1 MSRRRPADH
10 LPAPR
15 PPDAG
20 RRPPRIALAG
30 LGRAGSA
37 LAVALAR
44 DAGWKVV
51 AWDRRPARV
60 ASLVRRVPVERAPGP
75 ADLLRAAPWLLLAVR
90 DEALA
95 EFAGRLAELAGT
107 GRPPRVVLHVA
118 GSLPSTVLS
127 PLRRGT
133 RPALG
138 VFHPVVSLAGPSS
151 AGALPG
157 AFATVSG
164 DPAAVRVARRIARAL
179 GMRVL
184 PVDDARRP
192 LLHAGAVMAAG
203 DLVALL
209 SGAERLLGEAGIPPH
224 RARRLLVTLARSA
237 LDNLATRGPRGALT
251 GPAARNDRETIRRHL
266 EAIAAARD
274 LDPRIGD
281 LHRLLLELSRDLLDA
296 PPAPRRH

>member
-1 MSRRRPADH
+1 VSRRRPADH

-15 PPDAG
+15 PPAG
-20 RRPPRIALAG
+20 DRRPPRIALAG

-37 LAVALAR
+37 LAVALAGE
-44 DAGWKVV
+44 AGWKVV

-60 ASLVRRVPVERAPGP
+60 AALARRVPVERVAGPGE
-75 ADLLRAAPWLLLAVR
+75 LLRAAPWLLLAVR

-95 EFAGRLAELAGT
+95 EFAGRLAELAGG
-107 GRPPRVVLHVA
+107 GRSPRVVLHLA
-118 GSLPSTVLS
+118 GALPSTVLA
-127 PLRRGT
+127 PLRRGE

-138 VFHPVVSLAGPSS
+138 VFHPVVSLAGPAS
-151 AGALPG
+151 AGALAG
-157 AFATVSG
+157 SFATVSG

-179 GMRVL
+179 GMRAL

-209 SGAERLLGEAGIPPH
+209 AGAEQLLGEAGIPPH

-237 LDNLATRGPRGALT
+237 LDNLLARGPRGALT
-251 GPAARNDRETIRRHL
+251 GPAARGDRETIRRHL
-266 EAIAAARD
+266 EAIARTPG
-274 LDPRIGD
+274 LDPRLAD
-281 LHRLLLELSRDLLDA
+281 LHRLLLELSRDLLET
-296 PPAPRRH
+296 PPAPRRR

>member
-1 MSRRRPADH
+1 MSRRRPVDH

-15 PPDAG
+15 PPAEG
-20 RRPPRIALAG
+20 RRPPRVAVAG

-44 DAGWKVV
+44 DAGWKVL

-60 ASLVRRVPVERAPGP
+60 AALARRAPLERVAGP
-75 ADLLRAAPWLLLAVR
+75 AELLHAAPWLLLAVR
-90 DEALA
+90 DEALE
-95 EFAGRLAELAGT
+95 EFSGRLAGLAGD
-107 GRPPRVVLHVA
+107 GRLPRVVLHLA
-118 GSLPSTVLS
+118 GALPSSILA
-127 PLRRGT
+127 PLRRGE

-151 AGALPG
+151 AEALAG

-179 GMRVL
+179 GMRAL
-184 PVDDARRP
+184 SVDDTRRP

-209 SGAERLLGEAGIPPH
+209 AGAERLLGEAGIPPH

-237 LDNLATRGPRGALT
+237 LDNLLARGPRGALT
-251 GPAARNDRETIRRHL
+251 GPAARDDRETIRRHL
-266 EAIAAARD
+266 AAIARAPGV
-274 LDPRIGD
+274 DPRLAD
-281 LHRLLLELSRDLLDA
+281 LHRLLLELSRDLLAA
-296 PPAPRRH
+296 PPSPRHR